1 MVTKDGPRVLEYNV
15 RFGDPETQSLLP
27 LLESDL
33 AEILLACTKGRLADI
48 DLTVSKKSA
57 ATVVVAAGGYPNSYK
72 KGTPMKLDSVP
83 PGRCSTF
90 PLTSKLINARC
101 HSLPCRYCR
110 FARAGFRRRFEHFRR
125 PRDCSN
131 SDCFDAGI
139 GNKRGI

>member
-1 MVTKDGPRVLEYNV
+1 MITKDGPRVLEYNV

-33 AEILLACTKGRLADI
+33 AEIFLACTKGRLADI

-83 PGRCSTF
+83 PGRCSIL
-90 PLTSKLINARC
+90 PHTSKLIKGR
-101 HSLPCRYCR
+101 
-110 FARAGFRRRFEHFRR
+110 
-125 PRDCSN
+125 
-131 SDCFDAGI
+131 
-139 GNKRGI
+139 